1 MTVKTSTRPS
11 GTLTNQSS
19 VFFSLERT
27 ILNVS
32 LMSNSR
38 DAEKRSN
45 SSRTFACLLCHCVC
59 NLSVGKSSL
68 LTELKSCSDMRG
80 TSSCPC
86 STFKLIGLKA
96 RLVNVS
102 IDSEISICTRIKSR
116 IWE

>member
-1 MTVKTSTRPS
+1 MIVKTSTRPS
-11 GTLTNQSS
+11 GTLTIQSS
-19 VFFSLERT
+19 VFFNLERT

-32 LMSNSR
+32 LMSYSR
-38 DAEKRSN
+38 DADTRSN
-45 SSRTFACLLCHCVC
+45 SSRTFACLLCHCAR

-68 LTELKSCSDMRG
+68 QTELKSCSDIRG

-86 STFKLIGLKA
+86 STFELIGLIA